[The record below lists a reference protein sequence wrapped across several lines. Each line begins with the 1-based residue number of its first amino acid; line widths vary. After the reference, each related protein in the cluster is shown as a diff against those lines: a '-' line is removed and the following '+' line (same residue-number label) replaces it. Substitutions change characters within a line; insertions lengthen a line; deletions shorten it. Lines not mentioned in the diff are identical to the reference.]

1 MNLTSFLSEDVQ
13 HKKTIRILVYPNITF
28 SKDLRKDSYIQ
39 VITNMIAEL
48 NNIRDDLF
56 FYLVLPE
63 YLECL
68 DFPNTKQYF
77 MKVPTYPPTMRS
89 HFDVFQ
95 FKKIV
100 GHDIDIDLVFSHLP
114 EHTHDVKNVIS
125 NVTHHTP
132 AYFGYSHWFDLD
144 EVVAWSHP
152 SFNQNMLGILNMD
165 RCFINTQ
172 SQKDLVLT
180 QALEVFNRETV
191 GRLDEILTVQH
202 LGVRRRDIDRSI
214 VPYRK
219 MIVFNHRPET
229 YKDYKNFMCIM
240 KELRKQRQDFT
251 VWIPLLEKSTESWI
265 TTEKFDKKGYY
276 KRLSECC
283 VGFSPKQL
291 YGGWSVSTTDGLMN
305 GCPFIMYDADYYHEL
320 NPTADFFSN
329 NGEAITLLHKYLDD
343 PTYRASKSIESLSY
357 LEENLL
363 YEDEIEIMSE
373 YIDDLVGQ
381 LKSTETEV
389 TDKLVEL
396 IRTNGSMTKKELFGE
411 HLGWGRGIKY
421 GPYRRAL
428 LNHPNIYDTMGPEPE
443 YCWIDE

>member
-1 MNLTSFLSEDVQ
+1 MNLTSFLNDGIDR
-13 HKKTIRILVYPNITF
+13 KKTIRILVYPNITF
-28 SKDLRKDSYIQ
+28 SKDLTKDSYVQ

-77 MKVPTYPPTMRS
+77 IKVPTYPPTMRS
-89 HFDVFQ
+89 HFDVFE

-114 EHTHDVKNVIS
+114 EHTHQVKNVIS
-125 NVTHHTP
+125 NVTHHSP
-132 AYFGYSHWFDLD
+132 AYFGYSHWFDLN
-144 EVVAWSHP
+144 EVVAWSYP
-152 SFNQNMLGILNMD
+152 SFNQNLLGILEMD
-165 RCFINTQ
+165 RCYINTQ
-172 SQKDLVLT
+172 SQKDLVLN
-180 QALEVFNRETV
+180 QATKIFNRDTIET
-191 GRLDEILTVQH
+191 LDEILTVQH
-202 LGVRRRDIDRSI
+202 LGVRRKDINRSV

-219 MIVFNHRPET
+219 TIVFNHRPET
-229 YKDYKNFMCIM
+229 YKDYKNFMSII
-240 KELRKQRQDFT
+240 KELRKQRQDFN
-251 VWIPLLEKSTESWI
+251 VWVPLLEKSTESWI
-265 TTEKFDKKGYY
+265 TTEKFDKNGYY
-276 KRLSECC
+276 KKLSECC

-320 NPTADFFSN
+320 NPTADFFSD
-329 NGEAITLLHKYLDD
+329 NGEAITLMHQYLDD
-343 PTYRASKSIESLSY
+343 PTYRAFKSVESMSY
-357 LEENLL
+357 LEENMI
-363 YEDEIEIMSE
+363 YEDEITIMSE
-373 YIDDLVGQ
+373 HIDYMMCR

-389 TDKLVEL
+389 TEKLINL
-396 IRTNGSMTKKELFGE
+396 IRENGFMTKKELFGE

-428 LNHPNIYDTMGPEPE
+428 LNHPNIYDTLSPQPE
-443 YCWIDE
+443 YCWID